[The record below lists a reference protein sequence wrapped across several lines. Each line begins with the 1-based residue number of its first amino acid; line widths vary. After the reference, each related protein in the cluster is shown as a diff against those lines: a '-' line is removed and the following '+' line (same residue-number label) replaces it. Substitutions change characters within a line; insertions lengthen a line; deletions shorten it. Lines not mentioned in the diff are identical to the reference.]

1 MKNIQVKNPS
11 LLGSMTPRQIWLME
25 IADDLEHLR
34 RELGTFLRMRG
45 SQEFIEA
52 RDLLTDI
59 IQQTMTILS
68 QERELLNNEK

>member
-1 MKNIQVKNPS
+1 
-11 LLGSMTPRQIWLME
+11 ME

-34 RELGTFLRMRG
+34 RELGTFLRMRV

>member
-1 MKNIQVKNPS
+1 
-11 LLGSMTPRQIWLME
+11 MTPRQIWLME

>member
-34 RELGTFLRMRG
+34 QELGTFLRMRG

>member
-1 MKNIQVKNPS
+1 LKNIQVKNPS